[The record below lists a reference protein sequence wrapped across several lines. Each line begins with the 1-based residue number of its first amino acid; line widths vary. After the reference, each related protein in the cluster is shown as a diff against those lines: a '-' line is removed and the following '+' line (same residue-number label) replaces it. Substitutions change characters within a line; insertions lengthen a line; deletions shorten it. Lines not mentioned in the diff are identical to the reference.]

1 MKNTFV
7 NILREPDSILFQ
19 FEDSTIRFEEP
30 DSREEQN
37 ARIEYRITG
46 DEGVVTLYP
55 SERPVRRIKMRWR
68 ADLSPMTFG
77 AICVAII
84 TLIFGVL
91 LLLVAYT
98 PLLDIMPGYRTN
110 AGRSR
115 EMLIRSIVRIDS
127 LERKM
132 NDMLTYNENRI
143 LVVSGKTP
151 AIQSVKNDSLQRSKT
166 IVAPSHEDSLLRQK
180 MENDE
185 RYKLNKTQPN
195 PSLQG
200 ILNAVSP
207 MYGLISERF
216 NAKNS
221 LGVRINGDKGAQV
234 SAIADGVVIISEWSP
249 ESGHTILVQHKNNFV
264 SLYRNLSGVL
274 VAKGTQQIGEIR
286 RGEGCHRYRIRC
298 RRDFLCLPSLVCFG

>member
-1 MKNTFV
+1 MK
-7 NILREPDSILFQ
+7 LFQ
-19 FEDSTIRFEEP
+19 VINTWLGNIVRKRQIVLFDKQEE
-30 DSREEQN
+30 
-37 ARIEYRITG
+37 
-46 DEGVVTLYP
+46 
-55 SERPVRRIKMRWR
+55 RWR
-68 ADLSPMTFG
+68 ADLSPIAFG
-77 AICVAII
+77 AISVAIV

-98 PLLDIMPGYRTN
+98 PLLDLMPGYRTN

-143 LVVSGKTP
+143 LVVGGKTP

-166 IVAPSHEDSLLRQK
+166 FVAPSREDSLLRQK

-200 ILNAVSP
+200 ILNAVAP

-216 NAKNS
+216 STKNS
-221 LGVRINGDKGAQV
+221 LGVRINGSKGAQV
-234 SAIADGVVIISEWSP
+234 SAIADGVVIVSEWSP
-249 ESGHTILVQHKNNFV
+249 ESGYSILVQHKNNFV

-274 VAKGTQQIGEIR
+274 VAKGAQVQGAQAIGYASNDKDE
-286 RGEGCHRYRIRC
+286 ELSMLDFELW
-298 RRDFLCLPSLVCFG
+298 RDGKAVNPELYILF